1 MQMKALLERQTDA
14 RPLALVRIVVGLSA
28 IALAVFVER
37 SALNR
42 LSGEDI
48 FQAPAASWL
57 PTLTPALVDVILVLW
72 IAFAIALTIGLYAR
86 LAAAGVAL
94 VAAAAMTL
102 DLQAFSNHVTLLVAL
117 SVLLALGN
125 PAAAWSVDSRR
136 RGSAASIAYWPVF
149 LIKFQ
154 ISTVYAY
161 AALSKINDSFLS
173 AEVLAS
179 RWEPGLGSLTE
190 TLQPVLIAI
199 AISTVL
205 AEGFLAVGLWNERL
219 RRVALPLGLGLH
231 VLIPA
236 TFGAPLIPFSAL
248 MVGAYVLF
256 PDWQAGSQR
265 VVWNSGSEGIAS
277 FVRAFRRL
285 DWFGV
290 HDFEPSA
297 LAPSEPPI
305 RLSGPDRSAEGYDA
319 VRLMLERS
327 PVTFLIAPILGSRV
341 VAPLGRRAYQR
352 VAGPGRRSTTPAP
365 T

>member
-1 MQMKALLERQTDA
+1 VKALLIRETDP
-14 RPLALVRIVVGLSA
+14 RPLALVRIVVGLSG

-37 SALNR
+37 RALNR
-42 LSGEDI
+42 LSSEDVLHL
-48 FQAPAASWL
+48 PAASWL
-57 PTLTPALVDVILVLW
+57 PALTPTLVDVLLVLW

-86 LAAAGVAL
+86 IAAAGVAI

-117 SVLLALGN
+117 SALLALGN
-125 PAAAWSVDSRR
+125 PSAAWSIDARR
-136 RGSAASIAYWPVF
+136 KGGEMRIPYWPVF
-149 LIKFQ
+149 LIKVQ

-179 RWEPGLGSLTE
+179 RWEPGLGGLTD

-199 AISTVL
+199 AIATVL

-231 VLIPA
+231 VVIPA
-236 TFGAPLIPFSAL
+236 TLGAPLIPFSTL
-248 MVGAYVLF
+248 MLGAYVLF
-256 PDWQAGSQR
+256 PDWRHGSQC
-265 VVWNSGSEGIAS
+265 VVWDSGSPGIAS

-290 HDFEPSA
+290 HEFEPSA
-297 LAPSEPPI
+297 LAQPEPPI
-305 RLSGPDRSAEGYDA
+305 RLNGPDRSAEGYDA
-319 VRLMLERS
+319 VRIMLERS
-327 PVTFLIAPILGSRV
+327 PVTFLVAPVLGSPLA
-341 VAPLGRRAYQR
+341 APLGKRAYQR
-352 VAGPGRRSTTPAP
+352 LIRNGRCGAAPAP